1 MRFYNREREIELL
14 RKIIEGKGTRIV
26 VVKGL
31 RRIGKTRTILEV
43 LKNGYAYVFV
53 PKDKSTSIFLEEMSE
68 DLKIPLFRKLR
79 DFLVYLF
86 EKYEFVFFDE
96 FQNFYY
102 MDKSVYSDL
111 QKLIDKFKREN
122 KNICIFFAGSSYS
135 LINKIFTEY
144 SKALYGRRDIE
155 ITLDELPVK
164 SVFEML
170 EDLGIKNIEEKVMIY
185 SMFGGI
191 PKFYEIIE
199 SASFKTFKE
208 IIKLLFENNFRTL
221 LDEGS
226 TILKSE
232 FGGEYKTYYTVL
244 EAISFGKTRLNE
256 IASVFDNNV
265 NAANRYL
272 AILRK
277 DYNLIARIEPLIKQ
291 KQKEGIYAI
300 KNIFF
305 MFWFRFIKRC
315 ESLYEQGRVNE
326 IIEIFKNNFN
336 AHVGKIFERVWYEL
350 ILEGHV
356 KLPFP
361 FTKIGR
367 QWGKVADKPKGEN
380 SYEIDIVALNEKT
393 KEILFGECKWQ
404 SKVNALKIA
413 RELAEKTQYV
423 QWYNKERKESFA
435 IFAKSFGKRIN
446 EFEGKKV
453 YCFDLKDLERSLK
466 RKNFRCT

>member
-1 MRFYNREREIELL
+1 MKFYNREREIELL
-14 RKIIEGKGTRIV
+14 KKIIEGKGTRIV

-43 LKNGYAYVFV
+43 LKKKYAYIFV

-68 DLKIPLFRKLR
+68 DLKIPLFRRLR
-79 DFLVYLF
+79 DFLIYLF
-86 EKYEFVFFDE
+86 DKYEFVFFDE

-164 SVFEML
+164 SVFEIL

-221 LDEGS
+221 LDEGN

-232 FGGEYKTYYTVL
+232 FGGEYKTYYTIL

-256 IASVFDNNV
+256 IASVFDNNI

-315 ESLYEQGRVNE
+315 EALYEQGRVNE

-336 AHVGKIFERVWYEL
+336 SYVGKIFERIWYEL
-350 ILEGHV
+350 ILEGHA

-404 SKVNALKIA
+404 NKVNALKIA
-413 RELAEKTQYV
+413 KELAEKSRYV
-423 QWYNKERKESFA
+423 PWHNGERKETFA
-435 IFAKSFGKRIN
+435 IFAKSFTKRIE
-446 EFEGKKV
+446 EFEGRKV
-453 YCFDLKDLERSLK
+453 YCYDLKDLKKFLIL
-466 RKNFRCT
+466 